1 MNGERR
7 YAQVLAVYFNTRG
20 FTFVLFES
28 SLSPVDW
35 GVKEVRRPRRH
46 AKSVARLN
54 AILDRCAPDIVV
66 IQDTS
71 SQGTRRA
78 VRIIK
83 LNLAVAALAREREI
97 PVYAY
102 SRTEVLDVFGHLG
115 VSNKQTIAEFV
126 AKHVPVFERYVPRP
140 RKPWKSEDPR
150 MGIFDAAALGLLFF
164 QKTGISNFKADELE
178 RRTARRVA
186 GTGKRCFIVLL
197 AFKTWS

>member
-46 AKSVARLN
+46 AKSLARLN
-54 AILDRCAPDIVV
+54 AILDRYTPDIFV

-83 LNLAVAALAREREI
+83 LNLAIAALAREREI

-102 SRTEVLDVFGHLG
+102 SRTEVLDVFGQLG

-140 RKPWKSEDPR
+140 RKPWKSEGAR
-150 MGIFDAAALGLLFF
+150 MGIFDAAVLGLLFF
-164 QKTGISNFKADELE
+164 EKTGSCEFQGNCADASTS
-178 RRTARRVA
+178 TA
-186 GTGKRCFIVLL
+186 GKLG
-197 AFKTWS
+197 